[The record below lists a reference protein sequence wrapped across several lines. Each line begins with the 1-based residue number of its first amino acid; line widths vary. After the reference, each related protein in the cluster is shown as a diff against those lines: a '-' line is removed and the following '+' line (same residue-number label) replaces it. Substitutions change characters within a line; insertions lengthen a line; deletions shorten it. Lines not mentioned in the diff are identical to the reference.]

1 MPEGW
6 VSGCVQTLGGCGE
19 TPSSGAPRHLFP
31 QGEKGS
37 AELRDDVAPHFR
49 CYSVSMPAEPLRT
62 TTYTLTS
69 ADALAWEQASARLTP
84 LAATA
89 FIVWLALCGRL
100 ALLLPP
106 DWAGAHLSWS
116 FGLVVAIL
124 ISIGATLALLLQ
136 ATGQWRAA
144 RRRVRR
150 PQEVTLVEWPAHL
163 DIIGAGLPRALVFP
177 AIRATVL
184 TRTHLF
190 LKSDSDVV
198 IIPRRAFPEEDAV
211 EELSQRVTGKAKP
224 ELPPGSVAA
233 IAKPADSPHEPVA
246 IPSTAAPVEAPQP
259 EPLPPAPPPA
269 PTPGPDLVALAKALE
284 PTPAPLPL
292 TPAPAPASL
301 PDAAPKVDP
310 KPPSA

>member
-1 MPEGW
+1 
-6 VSGCVQTLGGCGE
+6 
-19 TPSSGAPRHLFP
+19 
-31 QGEKGS
+31 
-37 AELRDDVAPHFR
+37 
-49 CYSVSMPAEPLRT
+49 MPAEPLRT

-84 LAATA
+84 AEAVGLV
-89 FIVWLALCGRL
+89 IWLALCGSL

-124 ISIGATLALLLQ
+124 ISIGATLALLVQ
-136 ATGQWRAA
+136 ALGQWRAA

-163 DIIGAGLPRALVFP
+163 DIVGAGLPRALVFP
-177 AIRATVL
+177 AIRAAIL

-224 ELPPGSVAA
+224 EPPPATPAPAAKSAEPVA
-233 IAKPADSPHEPVA
+233 EPVA
-246 IPSTAAPVEAPQP
+246 ISAKPAAAE
-259 EPLPPAPPPA
+259 APPPEA
-269 PTPGPDLVALAKALE
+269 PPVVPPPPPTPGPDLVALAKALE
-284 PTPAPLPL
+284 PTPAPPP
-292 TPAPAPASL
+292 TPASAPASL